1 MTDWAA
7 ERRSVYEDIKADGFS
22 VTARKP
28 GSPGEFDPD
37 LMEWVGATDPVDVST
52 YAIRKK
58 YSIKEIDGTIIQQGD
73 SMLVIPAYELPADF
87 DTTYQILIGA
97 DVQNVIHIDP
107 ESPGN
112 IPLLFNLQVRE

>member
-7 ERRSVYEDIKADGFS
+7 EQLSVYEGIKTDGFG
-22 VTARKP
+22 VTVRKP

-52 YAIRKK
+52 YAIRKE

-73 SMLVIPAYELPADF
+73 SMLVIPAYSLPADL
-87 DTTYQILIGA
+87 DTTYQVLIGV
-97 DVQNVIHIDP
+97 DVQNVIHISP
-107 ESPGN
+107 VSPGN
-112 IPLLFNLQVRE
+112 VPLLFNLQVRK